1 MNPLTIN
8 IEINLGVETRK
19 TLEDLGAYLAAG
31 AIALGGKKEDFIS
44 FIKKTE
50 SEKEPGTESEPEKEP
65 QKEPDQNPEPEEDPI
80 DDLPEDLIEPAPDRE
95 VSDEELIGKVA
106 EVKKTVPAKT
116 IRELFNTFGI
126 SCSTACP
133 QEKRVALLGALDNLK
148 AENHA

>member
-1 MNPLTIN
+1 MNPFTVN
-8 IEINLGVETRK
+8 IEINLGEDTRK
-19 TLEDLGAYLAAG
+19 TLEDIANVLAAG
-31 AIALGGKKEDFIS
+31 AIALGGKKETFLS
-44 FIKKTE
+44 FIEKSESKKE
-50 SEKEPGTESEPEKEP
+50 SETESEPEKEP
-65 QKEPDQNPEPEEDPI
+65 DQNSKPEEDPVG
-80 DDLPEDLIEPAPDRE
+80 DLPEDLADPVPARE